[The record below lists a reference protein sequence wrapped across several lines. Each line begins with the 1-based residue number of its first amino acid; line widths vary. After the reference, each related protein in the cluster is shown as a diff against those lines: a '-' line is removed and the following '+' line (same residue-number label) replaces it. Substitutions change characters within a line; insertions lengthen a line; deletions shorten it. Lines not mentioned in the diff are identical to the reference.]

1 MGCSTHNA
9 QRVVLNAVHTA
20 KLEGRQMHLGF
31 IDFKNAY
38 DSVNHDALERAMRAV
53 GLYEADVRLAR
64 AMLANQ
70 SHRCVTAHGLTNR
83 VSGWGPS
90 GVAQGAT
97 ESPLLFGIMLEP
109 LLRELD
115 MHCREHGFN
124 IGSTTVCV
132 QAYADSATWY

>member
-1 MGCSTHNA
+1 MKYCQT
-9 QRVVLNAVHTA
+9 QY
-20 KLEGRQMHLGF
+20 
-31 IDFKNAY
+31 KNAY

-132 QAYADSATWY
+132 QAYADDMVLISETEHGSSNIFNHRGLADGKDI